1 MEILNITNENFE
13 EEVLNFK
20 GIVVLDFWATWCG
33 PCKALGP
40 ILVDFAAENSNIK
53 VGKVNVD
60 NESEIASKF
69 RIMSI
74 PTLIIFKDGEIANKS
89 VGLISKEQI
98 VKLTN
103 I

>member
-98 VKLTN
+98 FKLTN